1 MLIHY
6 LFFSDNLVALTLYRK
21 HDKLTVLKVLDG
33 GPEGGE
39 VGRPHGFSS
48 RDPSSGLVLQEGGQE
63 ADSCSRNDDIR
74 MT

>member
-1 MLIHY
+1 MGQLPKLISY
-6 LFFSDNLVALTLYRK
+6 SPFSGNLVALSLYRK

-39 VGRPHGFSS
+39 VGRPHGLSS

-63 ADSCSRNDDIR
+63 ADTCSKI
-74 MT
+74 